1 MIKFF
6 FQKLESAYKDLSN
19 NKSFSE
25 KSVEKSV
32 DYLWDIYNCA
42 RDIHKDNSLETCYPK
57 HIFLS
62 DVFNGYH
69 YFHLK
74 KNYDGNPEEFLDF
87 YILKVFYFH
96 FEVKNHNYPDLDDM
110 YLLYKNNFLKRSKN
124 FENGISL
131 AEEDFNDDLK
141 IKNMK
146 TSDEKLLAQ
155 IDHIKFRRFEEIY
168 AKFKEL

>member
-1 MIKFF
+1 MMG
-6 FQKLESAYKDLSN
+6 STS
-19 NKSFSE
+19 
-25 KSVEKSV
+25 
-32 DYLWDIYNCA
+32 
-42 RDIHKDNSLETCYPK
+42 NSLDK
-57 HIFLS
+57 GGDNF
-62 DVFNGYH
+62 
-69 YFHLK
+69 K
-74 KNYDGNPEEFLDF
+74 KLYDGNPEEFLDF

-110 YLLYKNNFLKRSKN
+110 YLLYKNNFLNRSKN

-168 AKFKEL
+168 AEFKEL

>member
-42 RDIHKDNSLETCYPK
+42 RDTHGDNRDICYPK
-57 HIFLS
+57 DIFLK
-62 DVFNGYH
+62 DTFNGYH

-74 KNYDGNPEEFLDF
+74 KNYDGNPVEFLDF

-96 FEVKNHNYPDLDDM
+96 FHVGNHNYPDLDDM
-110 YLLYKNNFLKRSKN
+110 YLLYKNDFLNRSKN
-124 FENGISL
+124 FENGIKL
-131 AEEDFNDDLK
+131 AKEDFNNDQK
-141 IKNMK
+141 VKNIKSEQK
-146 TSDEKLLAQ
+146 KAIAQ
-155 IDHIKFRRFEEIY
+155 IDHVKFRKFEEIY
-168 AKFKEL
+168 IECKKV

>member
-42 RDIHKDNSLETCYPK
+42 RDIHKDKSLETCYPK

-62 DVFNGYH
+62 DTLNGYH
-69 YFHLK
+69 YFHFK

-87 YILKVFYFH
+87 YILKVFNFH
-96 FEVKNHNYPDLDDM
+96 FENTYQDLDHI
-110 YLLYKNNFLKRSKN
+110 YLLYKNNFLKRSKT
-124 FENGISL
+124 FEDGIKL
-131 AEEDFNDDLK
+131 AEEDFNNDKK

-146 TSDEKLLAQ
+146 TSDEKVLAQ
-155 IDHIKFRRFEEIY
+155 MDHIKFRRFEEIY
-168 AKFKEL
+168 AEFKGL

>member
-25 KSVEKSV
+25 NSVKKSV

-42 RDIHKDNSLETCYPK
+42 RDIHKENSLETCYPK
-57 HIFLS
+57 QIFLN
-62 DVFNGYH
+62 DTFNGYH

-74 KNYDGNPEEFLDF
+74 RNYDGIPEEFLDF
-87 YILKVFYFH
+87 YILKVFYSH
-96 FEVKNHNYPDLDDM
+96 FDAGNHNHPDLDEM

-124 FENGISL
+124 FENGIKL
-131 AEEDFNDDLK
+131 AEEDFDNDQK
-141 IKNMK
+141 IKNLK
-146 TSDEKLLAQ
+146 TTEERAFAQ
-155 IDHIKFRRFEEIY
+155 MDHIKYRKFEEIY
-168 AKFKEL
+168 TEFKKF

>member
-6 FQKLESAYKDLSN
+6 FQKLESLYKDLSN

-42 RDIHKDNSLETCYPK
+42 RNIHRNNSLETR
-57 HIFLS
+57 HIFLN
-62 DVFNGYH
+62 DAFNGYH
-69 YFHLK
+69 YFHFK

-96 FEVKNHNYPDLDDM
+96 FEHSYQDLNDM

-146 TSDEKLLAQ
+146 TSEEKAFAQ
-155 IDHIKFRRFEEIY
+155 IDHVKFRRFEGIIAE
-168 AKFKEL
+168 FKELKIDKIF